1 MYKPFAFEGEVHQ
14 SLSCV
19 PLTVRRKLDVA
30 GLKISLDGW
39 TTLTREER
47 LALCHLPVDSE
58 AEVTVYQE
66 VMRGFCARHA
76 VPLKPLTEVRDHGR
90 SWNADDIPPPV
101 VARLREVG
109 RDLPVAAWR
118 ALDEESRYALL
129 KLADPKQAAAKFQ
142 AALAELGFAPP
153 STADDQKAAEACDR
167 MDQAS
172 DHSDQG

>member
-39 TTLTREER
+39 QTLTREER
-47 LALCHLPVDSE
+47 LALCHLPVDSDDE
-58 AEVTVYQE
+58 LAVYRE

-76 VPLKPLTEVRDHGR
+76 VSLTPLTEVRDHGR
-90 SWNADDIPPPV
+90 AWNADDIPAPV
-101 VARLREVG
+101 IARLRALGGE
-109 RDLPVAAWR
+109 LPAAAWR
-118 ALDEESRYALL
+118 ALDEDSRYALL

-142 AALAELGFAPP
+142 AVLAELGFGPA
-153 STADDQKAAEACDR
+153 SSADQQKAAAACDR
-167 MDQAS
+167 EGGS
-172 DHSDQG
+172 

>member
-39 TTLTREER
+39 NTLTREER
-47 LALCHLPVDSE
+47 LALCHLPIDTD
-58 AEVTVYQE
+58 AEVAVYQE
-66 VMRGFCARHA
+66 VMGGFCARHG

-90 SWNADDIPPPV
+90 SWNADDIPMV
-101 VARLREVG
+101 IADRLRELG
-109 RDLPVAAWR
+109 RELPVAAWR

-142 AALAELGFAPP
+142 AVLAELGFAPP
-153 STADDQKAAEACDR
+153 STADEQRAAEACDR
-167 MDQAS
+167 MEP
-172 DHSDQG
+172 GK